1 MVPTQARKALKSE
14 DCKTLWDFPV
24 RTDKTF
30 EHNRPDIT
38 LIDKKSKTCLLIDP
52 AWAFVHSH

>member
-1 MVPTQARKALKSE
+1 MVHTQARKALKSE
-14 DCKTLWDFPV
+14 DCKTFWDFPV
-24 RTDKTF
+24 WTDKTF

-38 LIDKKSKTCLLIDP
+38 LIDKKSKTFLLIDS